1 MVFLTTAC
9 IDSWHAFE
17 IFPGLHGSAWIDEVS
32 QTYWFPTRSYIQ
44 ARGRYVKCIMSNCN
58 DNYRL
63 AMITPLVHQRRG
75 LIIQGYDVGFTE
87 QQEIITISVLLLC
100 LLEQEH
106 FVSLLGWGLCSYHV
120 PQFAFSLSPMPQSL
134 RIKLILSRQLE
145 KLAQLNTTHATRHNS
160 HEPRTL

>member
-9 IDSWHAFE
+9 IDSWRAFE

-32 QTYWFPTRSYIQ
+32 QTYWFPTQSYIQ

-63 AMITPLVHQRRG
+63 AMITPPVHQRRG

-100 LLEQEH
+100 FLEQEH
-106 FVSLLGWGLCSYHV
+106 FVS
-120 PQFAFSLSPMPQSL
+120 
-134 RIKLILSRQLE
+134 
-145 KLAQLNTTHATRHNS
+145 
-160 HEPRTL
+160 